1 MSKKQLEV
9 YIKDIMRHIRNR
21 KIDTNERMKKIND
34 EYYSKLDF
42 LCTQYKDMLNER

>member
-9 YIKDIMRHIRNR
+9 YIKDIMCHIRNR
-21 KIDTNERMKKIND
+21 KTDTNERMKRIND
-34 EYYSKLDF
+34 EYYSKLDS